1 MCRQLTKIPLQ
12 STTMECRDIKPQ
24 RKHKKSERG
33 SITLEA
39 AVFLTLFILF
49 YVAMMDL
56 IQIAKAQVLLQY
68 SINEAAKKISVYSYV
83 LTKAGITGKHQET
96 SKQAVP
102 IQNVFTSLTKL
113 GDVLPV
119 GDVSDV
125 VGAVGGVADA
135 IQDIDTGELPDD
147 IVSWIKAAAF
157 GKFDEIALGEVVKS
171 EVKRQIDM
179 MSTKGAD
186 RFLQDLG
193 IDDGL
198 EGLGFEGSSWASE
211 EVDGLPV
218 LTVKVTYT
226 IDFHLGYLELQPRTY
241 TLCAKTAVW

>member
-96 SKQAVP
+96 SAKAVD
-102 IQNVFTSLTKL
+102 IQGVFNSLTKL
-113 GDVLPV
+113 GNVLTD
-119 GDVSDV
+119 GNASDV
-125 VGAVGGVADA
+125 VDAAGSAADA
-135 IQDIDTGELPDD
+135 IQNIDTEELPDD

-157 GKFDEIALGEVVKS
+157 DKFDDIALGAVVKS

-198 EGLGFEGSSWASE
+198 EGLKFKGSSWASE
-211 EVDGLPV
+211 KVDGLYV
-218 LTVKVTYT
+218 LTVKVTYE
-226 IDFHLGYLELQPRTY
+226 IDFHLGYLELQSRTY

>member
-12 STTMECRDIKPQ
+12 STTMECRDIKPH
-24 RKHKKSERG
+24 RKHEKSERG

-96 SKQAVP
+96 SAKAVD
-102 IQNVFTSLTKL
+102 IQNVFGSLEEL
-113 GDVLPV
+113 GNFLPD

-125 VGAVGGVADA
+125 IDTVGSLADA
-135 IQDIDTGELPDD
+135 IQNIDTGELPDD
-147 IVSWIKAAAF
+147 IVSWTKDTV
-157 GKFDEIALGEVVKS
+157 FDEFDNWALGEVVKS

-198 EGLGFEGSSWASE
+198 EGLSFGGSSWASE
-211 EVDGLPV
+211 KVDGLPV